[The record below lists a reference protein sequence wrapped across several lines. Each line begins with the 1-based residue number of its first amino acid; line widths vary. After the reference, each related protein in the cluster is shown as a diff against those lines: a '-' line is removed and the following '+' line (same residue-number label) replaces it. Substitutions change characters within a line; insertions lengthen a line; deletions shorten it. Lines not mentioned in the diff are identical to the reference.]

1 METKAIDKP
10 ADKADKKVKPPKPV
24 KTGASTRLFAAFYE
38 RNRLSF
44 ALALILAALSS
55 ADNSIVS
62 WILGSV
68 IDAIGASSRSDLSR
82 AAIATAI
89 FLPAYLIVD
98 SLFAVIKSRFVHR
111 GIAQY
116 KSTAFSM
123 LCGKGIGAF
132 SRENT
137 GGYLSALTNDA
148 ASIEENYL
156 NRTVALV
163 FNVLRFAFALGMM
176 LYYSPLMTLIV
187 IGLCL
192 VPIIATLAMG
202 GGLTK
207 REKTVSDKNEAFTSR
222 VKDLLGGFSV
232 IKAFKAEKQANVL
245 FSGENADVEESKRS
259 RRTYSGILNSISG
272 VSGGVVQF
280 GIFIIGAIFAING
293 RITAGTVIL
302 FVNLCN
308 CLIGPISVLP
318 EMIASRG
325 AAKAL
330 VYKLADKLEDNQAE
344 AGGEVIKSLDGGIE
358 VKELGFCYEEGKS
371 VLHNLSY
378 RFEAGK
384 KYALVGFSGSGKT
397 TLLNLM
403 MGAYD
408 SYSGSLKVGGV
419 ELKNA
424 DTGSLYESVSLIN
437 QSVFLFD
444 DTIRNN
450 ITMFSEFLKEAVDS
464 AIRRAG
470 LERVIAE
477 RGESYLCGENG
488 VNLSG
493 GERQRISIARALIK
507 NASVLLVDEATSALD
522 NETASLVSN
531 EILSLDGIT
540 GIVVTH
546 RLEESLLKKYDA
558 ILMLKNGSLA
568 EVGSFDELM
577 EKKGQFYSLF
587 TVQ

>member
-1 METKAIDKP
+1 METKAINKP
-10 ADKADKKVKPPKPV
+10 ADKTDKKVRPPKPV
-24 KTGASTRLFAAFYE
+24 KSTASRELFASFYE
-38 RNRLSF
+38 RNRLKLVF
-44 ALALILAALSS
+44 AVVFQVMTAATG
-55 ADNSIVS
+55 AVIS
-62 WILGSV
+62 WILGAVVDIIAGGSGEGLGR
-68 IDAIGASSRSDLSR
+68 I
-82 AAIATAI
+82 AIATAV
-89 FLPAYLIVD
+89 FLPAIFIIEALGQRTK
-98 SLFAVIKSRFVHR
+98 ACFVHK
-111 GIAQY
+111 GIKQY
-116 KSTAFSM
+116 KNTAFS
-123 LCGKGIGAF
+123 LLAKKGIGAF
-132 SRENT
+132 THENT
-137 GGYLSALTNDA
+137 GGYLSAFTNDA
-148 ASIEENYL
+148 ASIEDNYL
-156 NRTVALV
+156 NRTVLLV
-163 FNVLRFAFALGMM
+163 YYIFLFAISLGMM
-176 LYYSPLMTLIV
+176 VYYSPLMTLIV
-187 IGLCL
+187 IGLSI
-192 VPIIATLAMG
+192 VPIVSTIAMG
-202 GGLTK
+202 GGLKK
-207 REKTVSDKNEAFTSR
+207 REKRVSDINEAFTSR

-232 IKAFKAEKQANVL
+232 IKAFKAEKQAKAL
-245 FSGENADVEESKRS
+245 FASENGETEEAKCS
-259 RRTYSGILNSISG
+259 RRSFAGMINALSASA
-272 VSGGVVQF
+272 GGVVQF
-280 GIFIIGAIFAING
+280 GIFLIGAIFALRG
-293 RITAGTVIL
+293 DITAGTVLI
-302 FVNLCN
+302 FINLC
-308 CLIGPISVLP
+308 SFVLQPVQAVP
-318 EMIASRG
+318 EYIASRG

-330 VYKLADKLEDNQAE
+330 VYKLADKLEDNQTE
-344 AGGEVIKSLDGGIE
+344 AGGEVINSLESGIE
-358 VKELGFCYEEGKS
+358 VKELGFAYEADKP
-371 VLHNLSY
+371 VLHNLSC

-450 ITMFSEFLKEAVDS
+450 ITMFSDFPNDEVDS

-477 RGESYLCGENG
+477 RGEEYLCGENG

-531 EILSLDGIT
+531 EILALSGIT

-546 RLEESLLKKYDA
+546 RLEASLLKKYDA

>member
-1 METKAIDKP
+1 MEKKP
-10 ADKADKKVKPPKPV
+10 INKKNKKQRAPKPV
-24 KTGASTRLFAAFYE
+24 KSAASRELFASFYVRNKLKLVFAVVLQVMTAATGAV
-38 RNRLSF
+38 
-44 ALALILAALSS
+44 I
-55 ADNSIVS
+55 S
-62 WILGSV
+62 WILGAVVDIIAGGSGEGLGR
-68 IDAIGASSRSDLSR
+68 I
-82 AAIATAI
+82 AIATAV
-89 FLPAYLIVD
+89 FLPAIFIIEALGQRTK
-98 SLFAVIKSRFVHR
+98 ACFVHK
-111 GIAQY
+111 GIKQY
-116 KSTAFSM
+116 KNTAFS
-123 LCGKGIGAF
+123 LLAKKGIGAF
-132 SRENT
+132 AHENT
-137 GGYLSALTNDA
+137 GGYLSAFTNDA
-148 ASIEENYL
+148 ASIEDNYL
-156 NRTVALV
+156 NRTVLLV
-163 FNVLRFAFALGMM
+163 YYVFSFIISLGMM
-176 LYYSPLMTLIV
+176 VYYSPLMTLIV
-187 IGLCL
+187 IGLSI
-192 VPIIATLAMG
+192 VPIVSTIAMG
-202 GGLTK
+202 GGLKK
-207 REKTVSDKNEAFTSR
+207 REKRVSDINEAFTSR

-232 IKAFKAEKQANVL
+232 IKAFKAEKQAKAL
-245 FSGENADVEESKRS
+245 FASENGETEEAKCS
-259 RRTYSGILNSISG
+259 RRSFAGMINALSASA
-272 VSGGVVQF
+272 GGVVQF
-280 GIFIIGAIFAING
+280 GIFLIGAIFALRG
-293 RITAGTVIL
+293 DITAGTVLI
-302 FVNLCN
+302 FINLC
-308 CLIGPISVLP
+308 SFVLQPVQAVP
-318 EMIASRG
+318 EYIASRG

-330 VYKLADKLEDNQAE
+330 VYKLADKLEDNRSE
-344 AGGEVIKSLDGGIE
+344 AGGEVINSLESGIE
-358 VKELGFCYEEGKS
+358 VKGLGFGYEEDKP
-371 VLHNLSY
+371 VLHNLSF

-397 TLLNLM
+397 TLLNLL

-408 SYSGSLKVGGV
+408 SYSGSLTVGGV

-424 DTGSLYESVSLIN
+424 DMNSLYESVSLIN

-450 ITMFSEFLKEAVDS
+450 ITMFSEFPKEAVDS

>member
-1 METKAIDKP
+1 METKAINKP
-10 ADKADKKVKPPKPV
+10 MDSTKKKVKPQKPV
-24 KTGASTRLFAAFYE
+24 KSVASRRLFAAFFE
-38 RNRLSF
+38 RNKLSF
-44 ALALILAALSS
+44 VLALILAAISS
-55 ADNSIVS
+55 ADNSIIS

-68 IDAIGASSRSDLSR
+68 IDAIGASSRSGLTR

-98 SLFAVIKSRFVHR
+98 SLFSIIKSRFVHR

-116 KSTAFSM
+116 KSAAFSM
-123 LCGKGIGAF
+123 LCRKGIGAF
-132 SRENT
+132 SQEST

-156 NRTVALV
+156 NRTVSLV

-232 IKAFKAEKQANVL
+232 IKAFKAEKQANAL

-259 RRTYSGILNSISG
+259 RRAYSGILNSLSG

-318 EMIASRG
+318 EIIASRG

-330 VYKLADKLEDNQAE
+330 VYKLADKLEDNQSE
-344 AGGEVIKSLDGGIE
+344 SGGKAIASLERGIE
-358 VKELGFCYEEGKS
+358 LNGLGFGYEEDKP

-397 TLLNLM
+397 TLLNLL
-403 MGAYD
+403 MGMHG
-408 SYSGSLKVGGV
+408 SYTGSVKVGGV
-419 ELKNA
+419 EINEADKN
-424 DTGSLYESVSLIN
+424 SLYESVSLIN

-450 ITMFSEFLKEAVDS
+450 ITMFSEFPNEAVDS
-464 AIRRAG
+464 AIRRSG

-477 RGESYLCGENG
+477 RGEEYLCGENG

-531 EILSLDGIT
+531 EILALSGIT

-546 RLEESLLKKYDA
+546 RLEASLLKKYDA
-558 ILMLKNGSLA
+558 ILMLKNGELA
-568 EVGSFDELM
+568 EVGSFDALM
-577 EKKGQFYSLF
+577 DKKGQFYALF